1 LDKEVKNRNRKV
13 RITVGI
19 SINLLIATIH
29 IFRLGSYLNGDLYIL
44 YYSYASDILI
54 PIAFYFLLC
63 MNDIQIRFLRKWYA
77 KALIVFVLAT
87 FTEVMQAF
95 GVYMLG
101 VTFDVLD
108 IIMFGIGV
116 LIAAL
121 LDVQV
126 FERLVPGYKIS
137 Q

>member
-1 LDKEVKNRNRKV
+1 MDKEVKNRNRKV
-13 RITVGI
+13 RITVSI

-63 MNDIQIRFLRKWYA
+63 MNDIQIRFLRKWYT

>member
-1 LDKEVKNRNRKV
+1 MDKEVKNRNRKV

-63 MNDIQIRFLRKWYA
+63 MNDIQIRFLRKWYT
-77 KALIVFVLAT
+77 KALIVFVMAT

-101 VTFDVLD
+101 VTFDLLD

>member
-63 MNDIQIRFLRKWYA
+63 MNDVQIRFLRKWYA
-77 KALIVFVLAT
+77 KAFIVFALAT
-87 FTEVMQAF
+87 FAEVMQAF

-101 VTFDVLD
+101 ITFDPVD

-116 LIAAL
+116 VIAAFM
-121 LDVQV
+121 DVLV
-126 FERLVPGYKIS
+126 FEKLIPGYKIS
-137 Q
+137 C